1 MVIMLEERAES
12 DSAAMDGP
20 LRATAGK
27 IERDL
32 ASARAASSD
41 GNRNVT
47 WATGT

>member
-1 MVIMLEERAES
+1 MGRVLL
-12 DSAAMDGP
+12 AAQPDQR
-20 LRATAGK
+20 LD
-27 IERDL
+27 EYL